1 MVTRARWAITR
12 PAHPPSTD
20 PERAATAARFFWRSR
35 GDGSEARARYHGGLS
50 SRSLPLSHAAVGNA
64 IARDFAIAITLLTA
78 YACLHPFS
86 GWRST
91 GVGMFDFLWAPWPR
105 YYTRTD
111 LIINVLGFMPIGFAW
126 VAALAPRSRPGRLV
140 LSVTVAGLLFSLA
153 VETTQNFLPTR
164 VASNLDVA
172 ANTLGAF
179 FGAWCGL
186 PGARFFARGGPL
198 ERWRLRRII
207 PGRSGSLG
215 VLLIAL
221 WWFSLLNPS
230 SYLFA
235 SGDLHTL
242 VDAATDLSL
251 TGKGFLR
258 VEALLAAANTLIVGL
273 FAQRVMRVPSFWL
286 ALLTIALGLAV
297 KALATWAFLSPP
309 QPWHWATPGGLRGLA
324 IGLLLLAAF
333 WRAAPRLRHAVLCVS
348 LLTSTAL
355 VNLAP
360 DNPYW
365 DASTRLVN
373 EGHVLNFHGAT
384 TLMASLWPFLG
395 LLWLVV
401 MGPGRRERGV
411 VA

>member
-1 MVTRARWAITR
+1 M
-12 PAHPPSTD
+12 
-20 PERAATAARFFWRSR
+20 
-35 GDGSEARARYHGGLS
+35 S
-50 SRSLPLSHAAVGNA
+50 SRSPSLSQAPVGNA

-91 GVGMFDFLWAPWPR
+91 GVGVFDFLWAPWPR
-105 YYTRTD
+105 YYTRAD
-111 LIINVLGFMPIGFAW
+111 LIINVLGFMPLGFAW
-126 VAALAPRSRPGRLV
+126 VATLATRSRPGRLV
-140 LSVTVAGLLFSLA
+140 LAVTLAGMLFSLA

-164 VASNLDVA
+164 VASNLDVG

-179 FGAWCGL
+179 LGAWCGL
-186 PGARFFARGGPL
+186 PGAPFFARGGPL
-198 ERWRLRRII
+198 ERWRLRRVI

-215 VLLIAL
+215 LLLVAL

-235 SGDLHTL
+235 GGDLHNL
-242 VDAATDLSL
+242 VDTATELSL
-251 TGKGFLR
+251 SGKGFLR
-258 VEALLAAANTLIVGL
+258 VEAALAAVNTLVLGL
-273 FAQRVMRVPSFWL
+273 FAQRVMRTPSLWL
-286 ALLTIALGLAV
+286 AALVIALGLAV

-309 QPWHWATPGGLRGLA
+309 QPLHWATPGGLRGLA
-324 IGLLLLAAF
+324 IGLVLLAAC
-333 WRAAPRLRHAVLCVS
+333 WRAAPRVRHAVLCVC
-348 LLTSTAL
+348 LLASTGL

-401 MGPGRRERGV
+401 VGPGRRERGS